1 LGAVLSRIHF
11 IIAFRY
17 HCTAERTGWHPH
29 PEHYPE
35 HKFFFLIQINF
46 TCFHN
51 KPDFI
56 QISKTE
62 SLSHPFSNRY
72 GMSIIHD
79 ARRGIVTDE
88 MKTVA
93 EQEGVT
99 EDFVRRGIAEGHIVV
114 PVSPYRKV
122 RICGIGEGLRT
133 KVNASI
139 GTSTDIVD
147 IGQELEKARR
157 AELAG
162 ADTLMELS
170 TGGDFIEI
178 RKQVIASTKL
188 SVGCVPLYQAFIEA
202 AQKDGAVVNMKE
214 DDLFRITA
222 EQAKLGTNFM
232 AIHTG
237 INFETVKR
245 LKNQGRHAGL
255 VSRGG
260 AFMTAWMLH
269 NEKENP
275 LYAEFDYL
283 LEIMKEHEVT
293 LSMGNGMRAGAVHDA
308 TDRAAI
314 QELLINAELAD
325 KAHREGVQVIV
336 EGPGHVP
343 IDEIAAN
350 VTLMKRVTNNKPF
363 YMLGPIVTDIAP
375 GYDDRVAAIGA
386 AISSSLG
393 ADFIC
398 YVTPAEHL
406 ALPTPDEVYE
416 GVISSRI
423 AAHVGDMIKL
433 KKTRQADLEMGHAR
447 RDLDWERQFAAAINP
462 SRARAI
468 RKERM
473 PADSDACTMC
483 GDYCAIKIVNKHFAF

>member
-1 LGAVLSRIHF
+1 
-11 IIAFRY
+11 
-17 HCTAERTGWHPH
+17 
-29 PEHYPE
+29 
-35 HKFFFLIQINF
+35 
-46 TCFHN
+46 
-51 KPDFI
+51 
-56 QISKTE
+56 
-62 SLSHPFSNRY
+62 
-72 GMSIIHD
+72 MSIVTD
-79 ARRGIVTDE
+79 ARKGIVTEE
-88 MKTVA
+88 MKIVA
-93 EQEGVT
+93 AQEGVT
-99 EDFVRRGIAEGHIVV
+99 EDFVRHGVAEGHIGI

-122 RICGIGEGLRT
+122 KICGIGEGLRT

-147 IGQELEKARR
+147 IPQELEKARQ
-157 AELAG
+157 AERAG

-178 RKQVIASTKL
+178 RKQVIANTKL

-202 AQKDGAVVNMKE
+202 ARKDGAVVNMKE

-237 INFETVKR
+237 INRETVKR
-245 LKNQGRHAGL
+245 LRNQGRHGGL

-275 LYAEFDYL
+275 LYSEFDYL

-308 TDRAAI
+308 TDRAAV

-325 KAHREGVQVIV
+325 KAHNEGVQVIV

-363 YMLGPIVTDIAP
+363 YMLGPLVTDIAP

-406 ALPTPDEVYE
+406 ALPTPAEVYE

-447 RDLDWERQFAAAINP
+447 RDLDWERQFAVAINAP
-462 SRARAI
+462 RARAI

-473 PADSDACTMC
+473 PADSDVCTMC
-483 GDYCAIKIVNKHFAF
+483 GDYCAIKIVNRHFQF

>member
-1 LGAVLSRIHF
+1 MSM
-11 IIAFRY
+11 
-17 HCTAERTGWHPH
+17 
-29 PEHYPE
+29 
-35 HKFFFLIQINF
+35 
-46 TCFHN
+46 
-51 KPDFI
+51 
-56 QISKTE
+56 IS
-62 SLSHPFSNRY
+62 
-72 GMSIIHD
+72 D
-79 ARRGIVTDE
+79 ARAGIVNGE
-88 MKTVA
+88 MRAVA
-93 EQEGVT
+93 AAEGVT
-99 EDFVRRGIAEGHIVV
+99 EDFVRRGVETGRIVI

-122 RICGIGEGLRT
+122 KICGIGEGLRT

-139 GTSTDIVD
+139 GTSSDIND
-147 IGQELEKARR
+147 LTMEIEKAKA
-157 AELAG
+157 AERAG

-170 TGGDFIEI
+170 TGGDFAEI
-178 RKQVIASTKL
+178 RKQIVAVTNL
-188 SVGCVPLYQAFIEA
+188 SVGSVPLYQAFIEA
-202 AQKDGAVVNMKE
+202 ARKDGAVVHMKE
-214 DDLFRITA
+214 DDLFRVTA

-237 INFETVKR
+237 INYETIKR
-245 LKNQGRHAGL
+245 LRNQGRHGGL

-269 NEKENP
+269 NKKENP

-325 KAHREGVQVIV
+325 KAHAEGVQTIV
-336 EGPGHVP
+336 EGPGHIP
-343 IDEIAAN
+343 MDEIEAN
-350 VTLMKRVTNNKPF
+350 VILQKRVSNRKPF
-363 YMLGPIVTDIAP
+363 YMLGPLVTDIAP

-386 AISSSLG
+386 AISSSHG

-406 ALPTPDEVYE
+406 ALPTPEEVFE
-416 GVISSRI
+416 GVTSSRI

-433 KKTRQADLEMGHAR
+433 KKTRELDLEMGHAR
-447 RDLDWERQFAAAINP
+447 RDLDWERQFSVAMNP
-462 SRARAI
+462 ARARAI
-468 RKERM
+468 RAERS

-483 GDYCAIKIVNKHFAF
+483 GDYCAIKIVNQHFSF

>member
-1 LGAVLSRIHF
+1 M
-11 IIAFRY
+11 
-17 HCTAERTGWHPH
+17 
-29 PEHYPE
+29 
-35 HKFFFLIQINF
+35 IN
-46 TCFHN
+46 
-51 KPDFI
+51 
-56 QISKTE
+56 
-62 SLSHPFSNRY
+62 
-72 GMSIIHD
+72 D
-79 ARRGIVTDE
+79 ARAGIINEE
-88 MKTVA
+88 MRAVA
-93 EQEGVT
+93 KAEGVT
-99 EDFVRRGIAEGHIVV
+99 EEFVMRGVAGGHIVI

-122 RICGIGEGLRT
+122 RVCGIGEGLTT

-139 GTSTDIVD
+139 GTSSDIID
-147 IGQELEKARR
+147 IDMEVEKARQ

-170 TGGDFIEI
+170 TGGDFTEI
-178 RKQVIASTKL
+178 RRRVVAATTL
-188 SVGCVPLYQAFIEA
+188 SVGSVPLYQAFIEA
-202 AQKDGAVVNMKE
+202 ARKDGAVVHMKE

-237 INFETVKR
+237 INFETIKR
-245 LKNQGRHAGL
+245 LKNQGRHGGL

-275 LYAEFDYL
+275 LYSEFDYL

-308 TDRAAI
+308 TDRAAV

-325 KAHREGVQVIV
+325 KAHAEGVQTIV
-336 EGPGHVP
+336 EGPGHIP
-343 IDEIAAN
+343 LDEIEAN
-350 VTLMKRVTNNKPF
+350 VVLMKRVTNNKPF
-363 YMLGPIVTDIAP
+363 YMLGPLVTDIAP

-406 ALPTPDEVYE
+406 ALPTVEEVYE
-416 GVISSRI
+416 GVMSSRI

-433 KKTRQADLEMGHAR
+433 KKTRKADLEMGHAR
-447 RDLDWERQFAAAINP
+447 RDLDWGRQFQLAMNP
-462 SRARAI
+462 ARAKAI
-468 RKERM
+468 RDERS
-473 PADSDACTMC
+473 PADTDACTMC
-483 GDYCAIKIVNKHFAF
+483 GDYCAIKIVNKNFNF

>member
-1 LGAVLSRIHF
+1 MG
-11 IIAFRY
+11 
-17 HCTAERTGWHPH
+17 
-29 PEHYPE
+29 
-35 HKFFFLIQINF
+35 LI
-46 TCFHN
+46 
-51 KPDFI
+51 D
-56 QISKTE
+56 
-62 SLSHPFSNRY
+62 
-72 GMSIIHD
+72 D
-79 ARRGIVTDE
+79 ARAGRITGE
-88 MKTVA
+88 MRLVA

-99 EDFVRRGIAEGHIVV
+99 DDFVRRGIAGGHIVI

-122 RICGIGEGLRT
+122 KVCGIGEGLRT

-139 GTSTDIVD
+139 GTSTDIMD
-147 IGQELEKARR
+147 IDMEVEKARQ
-157 AELAG
+157 AERAG

-170 TGGDFIEI
+170 TGGDFAEI
-178 RKQVIASTKL
+178 RKRIIAATTL
-188 SVGCVPLYQAFIEA
+188 SVGSVPLYQAFIEA
-202 AQKDGAVVNMKE
+202 ARKEGAVVHMKE

-237 INFETVKR
+237 INWETVKR
-245 LKNQGRHAGL
+245 LRNQGRHGGL

-275 LYAEFDYL
+275 LYSEFDYL

-308 TDRAAI
+308 TDRAQI

-325 KAHREGVQVIV
+325 KANAEGVQVII
-336 EGPGHVP
+336 EGPGHIP
-343 IDEIAAN
+343 IDEIQAN
-350 VTLMKRVTNNKPF
+350 VVLQKRVSNRKPF
-363 YMLGPIVTDIAP
+363 YMLGPLVTDIAP

-386 AISSSLG
+386 SISSACG

-398 YVTPAEHL
+398 YVTPSEHL
-406 ALPTPDEVYE
+406 ALPTPEEVYE

-433 KKTRQADLEMGHAR
+433 KKRDADLEMGHAR
-447 RDLDWERQFAAAINP
+447 RDLDWERQFQIAMNP
-462 SRARAI
+462 ERARRI
-468 RKERM
+468 RAERM
-473 PADSDACTMC
+473 PADADACTMC
-483 GDYCAIKIVNKHFAF
+483 GDYCALKIVNKHFSF

>member
-1 LGAVLSRIHF
+1 
-11 IIAFRY
+11 
-17 HCTAERTGWHPH
+17 
-29 PEHYPE
+29 
-35 HKFFFLIQINF
+35 
-46 TCFHN
+46 
-51 KPDFI
+51 
-56 QISKTE
+56 
-62 SLSHPFSNRY
+62 
-72 GMSIIHD
+72 MSMIGD
-79 ARRGIVTDE
+79 ARAGIINEAMRD
-88 MKTVA
+88 VA
-93 EQEGVT
+93 RQEGVT
-99 EDFVRRGIAEGHIVV
+99 EEFIRRGIVGGHIVI
-114 PVSPYRKV
+114 PVSPYRDVKV
-122 RICGIGEGLRT
+122 CGIGEGLRT

-139 GTSTDIVD
+139 GTSSDIVD
-147 IGQELEKARR
+147 IDMEIEKARQ

-170 TGGDFIEI
+170 TGGDFAEI
-178 RKQVIASTKL
+178 RRRVVAATSL
-188 SVGCVPLYQAFIEA
+188 SVGSVPLYQAFIEA
-202 AQKDGAVVNMKE
+202 AIRDGAVVHMRE

-222 EQAKLGTNFM
+222 EQAQLGTNFM

-237 INFETVKR
+237 INWETVKR
-245 LKNQGRHAGL
+245 LRNQGRHCGL

-260 AFMTAWMLH
+260 AFMTAWMIH

-308 TDRAAI
+308 TDRAGI

-325 KAHREGVQVIV
+325 KAHAEGVQVIV

-343 IDEIAAN
+343 MDEIEAN
-350 VTLMKRVTNNKPF
+350 VILEKRVTNRKPF
-363 YMLGPIVTDIAP
+363 YMLGPLVTDIAP

-386 AISSSLG
+386 AISSAAG

-406 ALPTPDEVYE
+406 ALPTPEEVYE

-433 KKTRQADLEMGHAR
+433 KKTREADLEMGHAR
-447 RDLDWERQFAAAINP
+447 RELDWERQFQVAMNP
-462 SRARAI
+462 GRARAI
-468 RKERM
+468 RAERM

-483 GDYCAIKIVNKHFAF
+483 GDYCAVKIVNRHFRF